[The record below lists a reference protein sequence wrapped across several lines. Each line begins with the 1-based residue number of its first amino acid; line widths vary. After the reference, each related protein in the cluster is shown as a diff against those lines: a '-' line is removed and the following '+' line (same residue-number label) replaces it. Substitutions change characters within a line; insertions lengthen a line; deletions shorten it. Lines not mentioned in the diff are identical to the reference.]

1 MNNNNNKLAQIIQ
14 IDDRPLDPIHQQIF
28 RFFFWAMG
36 ADCTERET
44 LKQFCAPINHDE
56 VTKLLLW

>member
-1 MNNNNNKLAQIIQ
+1 MNNNNKLAQIIQ
-14 IDDRPLDPIHQQIF
+14 IDDRPLDPSHQQIF
-28 RFFFWAMG
+28 RFFFEPWVLIALN
-36 ADCTERET
+36 ER